1 MVRYRARKEKER
13 APAGSLTALA
23 IDKQKELADGLIKS
37 WETPKTIPDLDKFD
51 GVMDKVLGFNEFKRK
66 FKKYMVNLEDDIKKG
81 KKTEQTLYV
90 LLGPPGIG
98 KSYICEV
105 LSEAT
110 G

>member
-1 MVRYRARKEKER
+1 M
-13 APAGSLTALA
+13 
-23 IDKQKELADGLIKS
+23 DG
-37 WETPKTIPDLDKFD
+37 
-51 GVMDKVLGFNEFKRK
+51 VLGFSEFKRK
-66 FKKYMVNLEDDIKKG
+66 FKKYMVNLTDDIKKG

-98 KSYICEV
+98 KSYICEK